1 LSTLSEFVTFGTS
14 HVTTLLIITL
24 ACIALFPLS
33 NKIAHTGWETTLAR
47 TLALIIVIELTVKTI
62 GNAVY
67 GFPWTKLLPLQI
79 CDVNA
84 LLCAWML
91 FKRSY
96 GVYQV
101 AYFWAM
107 AASVAAMLTPDLRY
121 DFPHPIFAFFFLGH
135 GLSVVG
141 VLYATWVFGFQPRL
155 RSVGIAIAVT
165 ALYAGLMMPLNFLL
179 GMNYLYL
186 RAKPSAP
193 SVLDYMGPWPW
204 YLIGLVVLCVVA
216 CFLVYTPFPI
226 ARALQTKKSH

>member
-1 LSTLSEFVTFGTS
+1 MSTSSDFVTFGTS
-14 HVTTLLIITL
+14 HVIALLTIVIM
-24 ACIALFPLS
+24 CVVLFPLS
-33 NKIAHTGWETTLAR
+33 KKIIQTGWEIKLAR
-47 TLALIIVIELTVKTI
+47 TLAMFIVIELTVKTV
-62 GNAVY
+62 GNAIY
-67 GFPWTKLLPLQI
+67 GFPWNKLLPLQI

-84 LLCAWML
+84 VLCAWML
-91 FKRSY
+91 IKRSY

-107 AASVAAMLTPDLRY
+107 AASVAAMLTPDLLH

-135 GLSVVG
+135 GLSVIG

-155 RSVGIAIAVT
+155 RSVGIAIGVT

-193 SVLDYMGPWPW
+193 SVLDYMGPWPG
-204 YLIGLVVLCVVA
+204 YLIGLIILCMAA
-216 CFLVYTPFPI
+216 CFLVYLPFPI
-226 ARALQTKKSH
+226 ARALRNKKDQ